1 MELKWLDD
9 YLALIET
16 GSFSAAAEKRH
27 VSQPAF
33 SRRIQQLEDWLGV
46 PLIDRTRKP
55 LRFTPLAAQHEAA
68 FRTLATQIYEFQ
80 ATLRSDATQ
89 TPGLV
94 MAAQHSLA
102 AWYLP
107 TFLEELRTLVPDQRF
122 RIRSENRD
130 ESVALL
136 ARGHADI
143 LLTYETRQSTSNIP
157 PQLATPCT
165 LGEDA
170 LVLVASAKLCASED
184 FMKPG
189 RPLPLLCFPPES
201 FFGQAIRTHALP
213 ELMHSRLVA
222 IQCVSEFSLGLR
234 EMALIHQGA
243 AWLPR
248 KLIAQD
254 LQQGTLRELHAVG
267 SAVPLAIVAYFARRS
282 GEALQALVTRFQAQR
297 SAQASHAG
305 VAGEGSAGGH
315 RRDKDDDG
323 NEYGDGD

>member
-16 GSFSAAAEKRH
+16 ESFSAAAEKRH

-46 PLIDRTRKP
+46 ALIDRSRKP
-55 LRFTPLAAQHEAA
+55 LRFTPLASQHEAA
-68 FRTLATQIYEFQ
+68 FRNLATHIYEFQ
-80 ATLRSDATQ
+80 STLRSHATQ
-89 TPGLV
+89 SPGMV

-102 AWYLP
+102 AAYLP
-107 TFLEELRTLVPDQRF
+107 TFLEELRALMPEQRF

-130 ESVALL
+130 DGVALL
-136 ARGHADI
+136 VRGHADI
-143 LLTYETRQSTSNIP
+143 LLTYETRQIASSVP
-157 PQLATPCT
+157 PQLATSCT

-170 LVLVASAKLCASED
+170 LVLVASAKLCASDD
-184 FMKPG
+184 FVQPD

-213 ELMHSRLVA
+213 ELMHARLVA
-222 IQCVSEFSLGLR
+222 VQYVSEFSLGLR

-248 KLIAQD
+248 NLIAQD
-254 LQQGTLRELHAVG
+254 LKQGTLRELASMG
-267 SAVPLAIVAYFARRS
+267 SSVPLTIVAYFANRS
-282 GEALQALVTRFQAQR
+282 GKTLQSLMAQLLATR
-297 SAQASHAG
+297 S
-305 VAGEGSAGGH
+305 
-315 RRDKDDDG
+315 RDATSSNTVQK
-323 NEYGDGD
+323 

>member
-1 MELKWLDD
+1 MELKWLED
-9 YLALIET
+9 YLALMET
-16 GSFSAAAEKRH
+16 GSFLAAAEKRH

-33 SRRIQQLEDWLGV
+33 SRRIQQLEEWLGV
-46 PLIDRTRKP
+46 ALIDRSRKP
-55 LRFTPLAAQHEAA
+55 LRFTPLATQHEAA
-68 FRTLATQIYEFQ
+68 FRNLATQIYEFQ

-107 TFLEELRTLVPDQRF
+107 TFLEELRTLMPDQRF

-143 LLTYETRQSTSNIP
+143 LLTYETRQSTSNVP
-157 PQLATPCT
+157 PQLASRCP

-170 LVLVASAKLCASED
+170 LVLVASARLCDSED
-184 FMKPG
+184 FMRPD

-201 FFGQAIRTHALP
+201 FFGQAIRIRALP
-213 ELMHSRLVA
+213 ELMQARLVA
-222 IQCVSEFSLGLR
+222 VQHVSEFSLGLR
-234 EMALIHQGA
+234 EMALIDQGA

-248 KLIAQD
+248 NLIARD
-254 LQQGTLRELHAVG
+254 LQQGSLRELNSLG
-267 SAVPLAIVAYFARRS
+267 SAVPLMIVAYFAKRS
-282 GEALQALVTRFQAQR
+282 GEPLQNLVAQLLANR
-297 SAQASHAG
+297 G
-305 VAGEGSAGGH
+305 GPGSPAPS
-315 RRDKDDDG
+315 DPP
-323 NEYGDGD
+323 

>member
-16 GSFSAAAEKRH
+16 GSFSAAAAKRH

-33 SRRIQQLEDWLGV
+33 SRRIQQMENWLGV
-46 PLIDRTRKP
+46 ALIDRSRKP
-55 LRFTPLAAQHEAA
+55 LCFTPLATQHEAA
-68 FRTLATQIYEFQ
+68 FRHLATHIYEFQ
-80 ATLRSDATQ
+80 ATLRSDAAQ
-89 TPGLV
+89 TPGIV

-107 TFLEELRTLVPDQRF
+107 TFLEELRALMPDQRF

-143 LLTYETRQSTSNIP
+143 LLTYETRQTSTDLP
-157 PQLATPCT
+157 PQLATCFK

-170 LVLVASAKLCASED
+170 LVLVASPKLCESD
-184 FMKPG
+184 HFMQPD
-189 RPLPLLCFPPES
+189 RPFPLLCFPPES

-213 ELMHSRLVA
+213 ELMQTQLVA
-222 IQCVSEFSLGLR
+222 IQCMSEFSLGLR
-234 EMALIHQGA
+234 EMALMHQGA

-248 KLIAQD
+248 KLITRD
-254 LQQGTLRELHAVG
+254 LQQGTLRELDAVG
-267 SAVPLAIVAYFARRS
+267 SSIPLMIVAYFARRS
-282 GEALQALVTRFQAQR
+282 AEPMQSLLARFLTHR
-297 SAQASHAG
+297 ESCDGPLPAS
-305 VAGEGSAGGH
+305 ET
-315 RRDKDDDG
+315 
-323 NEYGDGD
+323 